1 MCLILYLFNSCMLG
15 LHPSALFNNMT
26 LFIKKNI
33 YQVSYRIRICSYQK
47 KKIKP
52 LPSYLCFL

>member
-33 YQVSYRIRICSYQK
+33 YQVKKSNPYLLISVSYNVE
-47 KKIKP
+47 
-52 LPSYLCFL
+52 LDANGLV